1 MKPME
6 LLVKILGGA
15 VGVVGALII
24 YGALSTGGE
33 AIPFLP
39 IGCVLVALAVILAFL
54 PRK

>member
-24 YGALSTGGE
+24 YGVLSTGGE
-33 AIPFLP
+33 ALPFLP
-39 IGCVLVALAVILAFL
+39 VGCVLVILAVILAFL